1 MLFQSCFQA
10 SETQCVF
17 QTHSTSQCG
26 CSTLHALN
34 GHLQMRIKWG
44 SAEVWIPMP
53 CALLSLTTSCLTDA
67 EDTRMNQT
75 TSLPGTH
82 SLGKTHRS
90 GVGRVGGMTREI
102 RIDIYALLILC
113 IKQITNG
120 NLL

>member
-26 CSTLHALN
+26 RPTLHVVSD
-34 GHLQMRIKWG
+34 HLQMCIRWG
-44 SAEVWIPMP
+44 SAEVWISVP

-67 EDTRMNQT
+67 EDTNQA

-82 SLGKTHRS
+82 SLGKTHRTW
-90 GVGRVGGMTREI
+90 GRGCGW
-102 RIDIYALLILC
+102 DAL
-113 IKQITNG
+113 G
-120 NLL
+120 N